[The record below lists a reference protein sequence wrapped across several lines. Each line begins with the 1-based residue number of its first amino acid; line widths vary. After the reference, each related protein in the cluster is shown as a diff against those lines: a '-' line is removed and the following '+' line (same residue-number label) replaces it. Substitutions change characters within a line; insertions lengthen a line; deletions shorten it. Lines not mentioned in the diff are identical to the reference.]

1 MNAPTQIAAPA
12 TVDGRAQA
20 ALGLGV
26 ASLIGLIFPPLLVA
40 GVGAI
45 YLGWTAQRRIARSE
59 GKLRGRW
66 MALTGLA
73 LGVVGSLLS
82 LVLPAFF
89 GYVWIYAAF
98 HNNQLPP

>member
-1 MNAPTQIAAPA
+1 
-12 TVDGRAQA
+12 
-20 ALGLGV
+20 
-26 ASLIGLIFPPLLVA
+26 
-40 GVGAI
+40 
-45 YLGWTAQRRIARSE
+45 
-59 GKLRGRW
+59 